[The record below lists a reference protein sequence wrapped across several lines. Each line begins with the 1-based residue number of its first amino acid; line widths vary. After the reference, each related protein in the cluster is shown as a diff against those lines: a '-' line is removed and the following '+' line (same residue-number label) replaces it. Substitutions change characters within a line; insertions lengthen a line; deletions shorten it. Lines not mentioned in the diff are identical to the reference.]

1 MIRLSKPRKILF
13 VVLAVVAAG
22 IASFFFGTTDVAISS
37 IKFDLKKIGESVY
50 EAHSR
55 SGKWP
60 MQIADLE
67 GTEYLRMPYRK
78 GILEQGLFVVVW
90 QEGLDPNPDANRN
103 LILAYDN
110 GSLFSRL
117 GMVWACRGDLRIER
131 LNAEEK
137 RSLKGR

>member
-1 MIRLSKPRKILF
+1 MSKTRKILS
-13 VVLAVVAAG
+13 VVLAIVAAG

-37 IKFDLKKIGESVY
+37 IKFDLKRIGESVY

-60 MQIADLE
+60 TQVADLE

-78 GILEQGLFVVVW
+78 GILEQGLYVVVW
-90 QEGLDPNPDANRN
+90 HEDLDANPDANRN
-103 LILAYDN
+103 RILAYDN
-110 GSLFSRL
+110 GSLFSRF

-137 RSLKGR
+137 RSLKAR